1 VEPPNLQAITS
12 AVAPVVMVSAAG
24 LIVMGVQ
31 TKNLHLA
38 DRIRSLTSEYRSL
51 TGEPQD
57 PRREPLRRQL
67 EQFARRIRLSQWA
80 LEFLY
85 ISIVCFVTTSLI
97 LASSAWVGGPE
108 LLVLVALLFLVGVA
122 FFLIALLV
130 EYMEMRLALNT
141 IVIEIASTLADG
153 DRSGIDT

>member
-1 VEPPNLQAITS
+1 MESPSLQAITS

-38 DRIRSLTSEYRSL
+38 DRIRTLASEYRSL
-51 TGEPQD
+51 TGETRD

-67 EQFARRIRLSQWA
+67 EQFERRIRLSQWA

-85 ISIVCFVTTSLI
+85 ISIVCFVTTSLV
-97 LASSAWVGGPE
+97 LASSAWIGGSGH
-108 LLVLVALLFLVGVA
+108 LVLVALLFVVGVG

-130 EYMEMRLALNT
+130 EYMEMRLALST
-141 IVIEIASTLADG
+141 ITIEIASTLADG
-153 DRSGIDT
+153 DRSGFDT

>member
-1 VEPPNLQAITS
+1 
-12 AVAPVVMVSAAG
+12 MVSAAG

-38 DRIRSLTSEYRSL
+38 DRIRSLTSEYRRL
-51 TGEPQD
+51 ADEPRS
-57 PRREPLRRQL
+57 PRREQLRRQL
-67 EQFARRIRLSQWA
+67 EQFARRIVLSQRA

-97 LASSAWVGGPE
+97 LASSAWVGLPE
-108 LLVLVALLFLVGVA
+108 LFLLVALLFLLGVG

-130 EYMEMRLALNT
+130 EFMEIRLALNT
-141 IVIEIASTLADG
+141 IKIEIASTIGDG
-153 DRSGIDT
+153 DRRGIDT

>member
-1 VEPPNLQAITS
+1 VEQPSLQAITS

-38 DRIRSLTSEYRSL
+38 DRIRSLTAEFRALERNPGS
-51 TGEPQD
+51 
-57 PRREPLRRQL
+57 PRREHLRRQL
-67 EQFARRIRLSQWA
+67 HHFARRIRLSQRA

-85 ISIVCFVTTSLI
+85 ISIVCFVTTSLV
-97 LASSAWVGGPE
+97 LASSAWVGGRQ
-108 LLVLVALLFLVGVA
+108 LLLLVALLFVTGVA

-130 EYMEMRLALNT
+130 EFMEMRLALST
-141 IVIEIASTLADG
+141 ISIEIASTLAEPDRDG
-153 DRSGIDT
+153 FDT

>member
-1 VEPPNLQAITS
+1 MEPPNLQAITS

-38 DRIRSLTSEYRSL
+38 DRIRTLASEYRSL
-51 TGEPQD
+51 TGEPRD

-67 EQFARRIRLSQWA
+67 EQLARRIRLSQWA

-97 LASSAWVGGPE
+97 LASSAWVGGPG
-108 LLVLVALLFLVGVA
+108 LLVLVALLFLVGVG

-130 EYMEMRLALNT
+130 EYMEMRLALST
-141 IVIEIASTLADG
+141 IAIEIASTLADG
-153 DRSGIDT
+153 DRSGFDT

>member
-1 VEPPNLQAITS
+1 MEQPSLQAITS

-38 DRIRSLTSEYRSL
+38 DRLRSLALEYRSL
-51 TGEPQD
+51 TAEDPQS
-57 PRREPLRRQL
+57 PRRDHLRRQL
-67 EQFARRIRLSQWA
+67 EQFARRIRLSQRS

-85 ISIVCFVTTSLI
+85 ISIVCFITTSLV

-108 LLVLVALLFLVGVA
+108 LLLLVALLFVSGVA

-130 EYMEMRLALNT
+130 EFMEMRLALST
-141 IVIEIASTLADG
+141 IAIEISSTLADG
-153 DRSGIDT
+153 RPTRN